1 MVHHRHET
9 ATALL
14 PATQAPENQGLF
26 HRAIISLIFLCIGY
40 CEAGCPAGAVGDA
53 MASCPDALLY
63 RTYLLARV
71 LYVALTLR
79 GAAKLNEND
88 FQSSSVRELRIG
100 LYWSTSFSHAK
111 KLRVIRYVRTA
122 YVFTHDIQGL
132 TRCFTTRTQ
141 PEVCKTGLKTR
152 KSGHMV
158 LKIPSTDNLETRE
171 KGPTKTPN

>member
-1 MVHHRHET
+1 MPWP
-9 ATALL
+9 
-14 PATQAPENQGLF
+14 PAQM
-26 HRAIISLIFLCIGY
+26 RY
-40 CEAGCPAGAVGDA
+40 CTVPTYGT
-53 MASCPDALLY
+53 
-63 RTYLLARV
+63 RTSV
-71 LYVALTLR
+71 VCTVALTLR

-158 LKIPSTDNLETRE
+158 LKIPSMDKLETRE
-171 KGPTKTPN
+171 KGPT

>member
-1 MVHHRHET
+1 
-9 ATALL
+9 
-14 PATQAPENQGLF
+14 
-26 HRAIISLIFLCIGY
+26 
-40 CEAGCPAGAVGDA
+40 

-71 LYVALTLR
+71 LYVLDYGTRSANLIR

-111 KLRVIRYVRTA
+111 KLCVIRYVRTA

-132 TRCFTTRTQ
+132 TRCFTVQ
-141 PEVCKTGLKTR
+141 PERNLKCAKLGSKLENRAIWFSKSPRRITWKLER
-152 KSGHMV
+152 KDRHRHLIEVGKSPGY
-158 LKIPSTDNLETRE
+158 PSW
-171 KGPTKTPN
+171 GF